1 MKTPMQQLQEK
12 ITALINDSK
21 GDETR
26 TGDYRIGLHQALSL
40 IDLEAEKEQII
51 DASVQANLRYD
62 SGANEPVVLR
72 YCNDAEQYYNQLYD

>member
-40 IDLEAEKEQII
+40 IDLEAEKEQIWMAFTDGKVSEI
-51 DASVQANLRYD
+51 VKKKRT
-62 SGANEPVVLR
+62 P
-72 YCNDAEQYYNQLYD
+72 EQYYNLTYKSDE